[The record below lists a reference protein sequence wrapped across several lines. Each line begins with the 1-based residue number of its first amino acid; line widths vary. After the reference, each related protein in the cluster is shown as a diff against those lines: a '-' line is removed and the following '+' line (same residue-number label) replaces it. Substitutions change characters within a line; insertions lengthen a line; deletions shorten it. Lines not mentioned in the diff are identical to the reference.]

1 LGWGLALGLGDM
13 RLAVL
18 GLVGRV
24 LRLVLA
30 LGGRRWFGGR

>member
-1 LGWGLALGLGDM
+1 
-13 RLAVL
+13 LAVL